1 MKRFAG
7 RLVAVLLVTMMVVG
21 MLSGAAFAD
30 EKKHVAMIPPAMTSP
45 WYSAAINGAQEAAD
59 ELGYELVTM
68 APPSEN
74 DYDGQVRIV
83 EDLITG
89 GIDGLMISAI
99 NAEAIVKAVKQA
111 NDAGIPVV
119 IYNSLTELEGCEIY
133 CYVGYEEYAGAMS
146 MGDYLAEISGG
157 EARIAILDGLPG
169 DHTTYR
175 KGGFSEACGKHEKME
190 IVAIEAADWDRE
202 KAMNVTTNIL
212 TADPTINAFF
222 AESDEMALGAAQAVK
237 AAGLTGKVWILSI
250 DGNPNA
256 VTAVK
261 NGMITATFRSNPEGT
276 GAIAMQQLDKAI
288 NGVPSEA
295 LKQVV
300 TGQIV
305 DISNAEQFP
314 AE

>member
-1 MKRFAG
+1 MKRFG
-7 RLVAVLLVTMMVVG
+7 KLVAVLLVVTLL
-21 MLSGAAFAD
+21 LSVLGGAVAE
-30 EKKHVAMIPPAMTSP
+30 EKKRVAMIPPAMTSP
-45 WYSAAINGAQEAAD
+45 WYASAIAGAQKAAD

-99 NAEAIVKAVKQA
+99 NAEAIVQAIKQA
-111 NDAGIPVV
+111 NDAEIPVV
-119 IYNSLTELEGCEIY
+119 IYNSLTEIEGCEVY
-133 CYVGYEEYAGAMS
+133 CYVGYEEQAGAAS
-146 MGDYLAEISGG
+146 MGDYLAKISGG

-175 KGGFSEACGKHEKME
+175 KNGFSEACANYEGME

-212 TADPTINAFF
+212 TADSTINAFF
-222 AESDEMALGAAQAVK
+222 AESDEMALGAAQAVRAIGK
-237 AAGLTGKVWILSI
+237 TGEIWILSI

-256 VTAVK
+256 VTAIK
-261 NGMITATFRSNPEGT
+261 DGLLTASFSSNPEGT
-276 GAIAMQQLDKAI
+276 GEIAMQQLDKAI
-288 NGVPSEA
+288 NGEPAEA
-295 LKQVV
+295 LMQLV
-300 TGQIV
+300 TGVII
-305 DISNAEQFP
+305 DASNADQYP

>member
-1 MKRFAG
+1 MKKITGKLLAVL
-7 RLVAVLLVTMMVVG
+7 LVAVLLAG
-21 MLSGAAFAD
+21 MLCGTAFAD
-30 EKKHVAMIPPAMTSP
+30 EKKRVAMIPPAMTSP
-45 WYSAAINGAQEAAD
+45 WYAAAINGAKEAA
-59 ELGYELVTM
+59 ETLGYELVTM

-133 CYVGYEEYAGAMS
+133 CYVGYEEYAGAKS

-157 EARIAILDGLPG
+157 AARIAILDGLPG

-175 KGGFSEACGKHEKME
+175 KGGFSEACEAYEGME
-190 IVAIEAADWDRE
+190 IVVTEAADWDRE

-237 AAGLTGKVWILSI
+237 AAGLTGQVWILSI

-261 NGMITATFRSNPEGT
+261 DGLITATFRSNPEGT
-276 GAIAMQQLDKAI
+276 GAIAMEQLDKAI
-288 NGVPSEA
+288 NGIESES

-300 TGQIV
+300 NGQIV
-305 DISNAEQFP
+305 DLSNAEQFP

>member
-1 MKRFAG
+1 MKNFG
-7 RLVAVLLVTMMVVG
+7 RLMCTLLAVVLMLGMMT
-21 MLSGAAFAD
+21 GAMA
-30 EKKHVAMIPPAMTSP
+30 EGKRVAMIPPAMTSP
-45 WYSAAINGAQEAAD
+45 WYSSAIDGAKKVAD

-68 APPSEN
+68 APANEN

-119 IYNSLTELEGCEIY
+119 IYNSLTELEGCDIY
-133 CYVGYEEYAGAMS
+133 CYVGYEEQAGAYS
-146 MGDYLAEISGG
+146 MGEYLVDVSGG
-157 EARIAILDGLPG
+157 QARIAILDGLPG

-175 KGGFSEACGKHEKME
+175 KNGFSEACNAVEGME

-222 AESDEMALGAAQAVK
+222 AESDEMALGAAQAIKSVGK
-237 AAGLTGKVWILSI
+237 TGEIFVLSI

-256 VTAVK
+256 VTAIK
-261 NGMITATFRSNPEGT
+261 GGMLTASFSSNPEGT
-276 GAIAMQQLDKAI
+276 GEIAMQQLDKAI
-288 NGVPSEA
+288 KGEPSES
-295 LKQVV
+295 LKQLV
-300 TGQIV
+300 TGVII
-305 DISNAEQFP
+305 DASNADQFP

>member
-1 MKRFAG
+1 MKKFAG
-7 RLVAVLLVTMMVVG
+7 RLVAVLLVTMMIVG
-21 MLSGAAFAD
+21 MISGTAFAD
-30 EKKHVAMIPPAMTSP
+30 EKKRVAMIPPAMTSP
-45 WYSAAINGAQEAAD
+45 WYSAAINGAQAAAD
-59 ELGYELVTM
+59 ELGYELITM

-222 AESDEMALGAAQAVK
+222 AESDEMALGAGQAVK
-237 AAGLTGKVWILSI
+237 AAGLTGNVWILSI

-261 NGMITATFRSNPEGT
+261 NGTITATFRSNPEGT
-276 GAIAMQQLDKAI
+276 GEIAMRQLDKAI
-288 NGVPSEA
+288 NGIEA
-295 LKQVV
+295 ESLKQVV

-305 DISNAEQFP
+305 DISNADQFP